1 MCLITCA
8 GFWHH
13 SGFVMTRYK
22 GYRSGTIRH
31 DEWDY
36 RQSAWYFVTICT
48 ADRRPFFGRVRNGII
63 GLTRSGCVAAREW
76 QRAPMVRS
84 YVRLDAWVVM
94 PDHVHGLI
102 GITTESPVYTD
113 GDLADP
119 DAVDSSRRNES
130 TEVMESTPNDE
141 FRLHA
146 HSLGAIIG
154 QYKSVCTKQIRRHGR
169 SEFEWQSRFYDK
181 IIRTR
186 REFRAVRR
194 YIRAHPDK

>member
-1 MCLITCA
+1 
-8 GFWHH
+8 
-13 SGFVMTRYK
+13 MTRYK

-36 RQSAWYFVTICT
+36 RTAAWYFVTICT

-63 GLTRSGCVAAREW
+63 GLSRAGCVAAREW
-76 QRAPMVRS
+76 QRTPAVRS

-102 GITTESPVYTD
+102 GITTESP
-113 GDLADP
+113 
-119 DAVDSSRRNES
+119 N
-130 TEVMESTPNDE
+130 E

-154 QYKSVCTKQIRRHGR
+154 QYKSVCTK
-169 SEFEWQSRFYDK
+169 K
-181 IIRTR
+181 NPTTR
-186 REFRAVRR
+186 PARIQMAIPVLR
-194 YIRAHPDK
+194 